1 MKTGQKS
8 TIHDIARKA
17 GVSPSAVSA
26 ALNGSWEKRRLS
38 RTTVERILEVA
49 RSENYSV
56 NLQARGLRQ
65 ARSGL
70 AGMVL
75 PDHENRYFAELSQC
89 FAAEAHAR
97 GLCPAIVHAGRDAAE
112 QLRSVES
119 LIAYAVDL
127 VMIAGASDPPAL
139 AQACRDAHV
148 AHVFVDHPCAEA
160 PSVVS
165 DNLSGAAELTRRLL
179 SDMAPPEAGDPAG
192 WLYFLGGAAHLP
204 ASSERIRGFR
214 AEAGAAGALFDA
226 EAQIRACGYES
237 HRAEAELAALCDRL
251 GRLPAGLFV
260 NSIGCF
266 EGVVRFLGGLSEDA
280 IAACTFGCF
289 DYDPFG
295 TLLRFPLRMVRQRA
309 DLIVAEA
316 YRQLDAGASGPRL
329 VRIAPDL
336 L

>member
-1 MKTGQKS
+1 MKSGQKS

-17 GVSPSAVSA
+17 GVSSSAVSA
-26 ALNGSWEKRRLS
+26 ALNGSWQKRRLS
-38 RTTVERILEVA
+38 EATVERIREVA
-49 RSENYSV
+49 REENYSV
-56 NLQARGLRQ
+56 NLQARGLRK

-89 FAAEAHAR
+89 FATEAHAR

-127 VMIAGASDPPAL
+127 VVIAGASDPAAL
-139 AQACRDAHV
+139 AQVCRDAHLP
-148 AHVFVDHPCAEA
+148 HVFVDHPCSVA
-160 PSVVS
+160 PSIVS
-165 DNLSGAAELTRRLL
+165 DNHAGAAALTRRLL
-179 SDMAPPEAGDPAG
+179 AGMAPSRPADPSS
-192 WLYFLGGAAHLP
+192 WLYFLGGEARLP
-204 ASSERIRGFR
+204 ASAERIRGFR
-214 AEAGAAGALFDA
+214 DEARSAGALFDDR
-226 EAQIRACGYES
+226 QVVACGYDS
-237 HRAEAELAALCDRL
+237 ARAEAELRALCDRL

-260 NSIGCF
+260 NSIDCF
-266 EGVVRFLGGLSEDA
+266 EGVVRFLGGLSEPE
-280 IAACTFGCF
+280 IAGCAFGCF

-295 TLLRFPLRMVRQRA
+295 TLLRFPVHMVRQRA

-316 YRQLDAGASGPRL
+316 YRQLDAGTGRPDL
-329 VRIAPDL
+329 VQIAPDL

>member
-1 MKTGQKS
+1 MKSGQKS

-17 GVSPSAVSA
+17 GVSSSAVSA
-26 ALNGSWEKRRLS
+26 ALNGSWQKRRLAEA
-38 RTTVERILEVA
+38 TVERIREVA
-49 RSENYSV
+49 REENYSV
-56 NLQARGLRQ
+56 NLQARGLRK

-89 FAAEAHAR
+89 FATEAHAR

-127 VMIAGASDPPAL
+127 VVIAGASDPAAL
-139 AQACRDAHV
+139 AQACRDAHLP
-148 AHVFVDHPCAEA
+148 HVFVDHPCSDA
-160 PSVVS
+160 PSIVS
-165 DNLSGAAELTRRLL
+165 DNHAGAAALTRRLL
-179 SDMAPPEAGDPAG
+179 EGMDPPRPDDPSG
-192 WLYFLGGAAHLP
+192 WLYFLGGEARLP

-214 AEAGAAGALFDA
+214 DEARAAGALFD
-226 EAQIRACGYES
+226 EGQVMACGYDAA
-237 HRAEAELAALCDRL
+237 RAEAELRAICDRL

-260 NSIGCF
+260 NSIDCF
-266 EGVVRFLGGLSEDA
+266 EGVVRFLGGLSESE
-280 IAACTFGCF
+280 IAGCAFGCF

-295 TLLRFPLRMVRQRA
+295 TLLRFPVHMVRQRA

-316 YRQLDAGASGPRL
+316 YRQLDAGTSRPDL
-329 VRIAPDL
+329 VQIAPDL

>member
-17 GVSPSAVSA
+17 GVSSSAVSA
-26 ALNGSWEKRRLS
+26 ALNGSWQKRRLAEA
-38 RTTVERILEVA
+38 TVKRIHEVA
-49 RSENYSV
+49 REENYSV
-56 NLQARGLRQ
+56 NLQARGLRK

-97 GLCPAIVHAGRDAAE
+97 GLCPAIVHAGRDASE

-127 VMIAGASDPPAL
+127 VVIAGASDPGAL
-139 AQACRDAHV
+139 AQACRAAHLP
-148 AHVFVDHPCAEA
+148 HVFVDHPCAEA

-165 DNLSGAAELTRRLL
+165 DNFAGAAALTRGLL
-179 SDMAPPEAGDPAG
+179 ADMGDPDPANPAT
-192 WLYFLGGAAHLP
+192 WLYFLGGEARLP

-214 AEAGAAGALFDA
+214 HEARAGAALFD
-226 EAQIRACGYES
+226 EGQIIACGYDS
-237 HRAEAELAALCDRL
+237 ARAEAELRALWDRL
-251 GRLPAGLFV
+251 GRLPAALFV
-260 NSIGCF
+260 NSIDCF
-266 EGVVRFLGGLSEDA
+266 EGVVRFLGHLPERD
-280 IAACTFGCF
+280 IAACVFGCF

-309 DLIVAEA
+309 DRIVAEA
-316 YRQLDAGASGPRL
+316 YRQLDSGDSGPAL
-329 VRIAPDL
+329 VQIAPDL

>member
-8 TIHDIARKA
+8 TIHDIARMA

-26 ALNGSWEKRRLS
+26 ALNGSWQKRRLS
-38 RTTVERILEVA
+38 RATVERILDVA
-49 RSENYSV
+49 RAENYSV
-56 NLQARGLRQ
+56 NLQARGLRK

-89 FAAEAHAR
+89 FATEAHAR

-127 VMIAGASDPPAL
+127 VVIAGASDPPAL
-139 AQACRDAHV
+139 ARACRDAHV
-148 AHVFVDHPCAEA
+148 PHVFVDHPSAEA
-160 PSVVS
+160 PSVVT
-165 DNLSGAAELTRRLL
+165 DNYGGAGELTRMLL
-179 SDMAPPEAGDPAG
+179 PDIAPPRPDKPQG
-192 WLYFLGGAAHLP
+192 WLYFLGGEAQLP

-214 AEAGAAGALFDA
+214 AEAAAAGALFDA
-226 EAQIRACGYES
+226 GQIIACGYDS
-237 HRAEAELAALCDRL
+237 ARAEAELDALCTRL

-260 NSIGCF
+260 NSISCF
-266 EGVVRFLGGLSEDA
+266 EGVARFLGRLPEGA
-280 IAACTFGCF
+280 IAACAFGCF

-316 YRQLDAGASGPRL
+316 YRQLDEGASGPGL

>member
-1 MKTGQKS
+1 MMKTGQKS

-17 GVSPSAVSA
+17 GVSSSAVSA
-26 ALNGSWEKRRLS
+26 ALNGSWQKRRLS
-38 RTTVERILEVA
+38 EATVERIREVA
-49 RSENYSV
+49 REENYSV
-56 NLQARGLRQ
+56 NLQARGLRK

-89 FAAEAHAR
+89 FAAEAHSR

-112 QLRSVES
+112 QMRSVES

-127 VMIAGASDPPAL
+127 VVIAGASDPGAI
-139 AQACRDAHV
+139 ARACQDAHLP
-148 AHVFVDHPCAEA
+148 HVFVDHACSDA

-165 DNLSGAAELTRRLL
+165 DNFAGAASLTRRLL
-179 SDMAPPEAGDPAG
+179 SDMAQSDPGDPTT
-192 WLYFLGGAAHLP
+192 WLYFLGGEARLP

-214 AEAGAAGALFDA
+214 HEARASGALFD
-226 EAQIRACGYES
+226 ETQIAACGYDS
-237 HRAEAELAALCDRL
+237 ARAEAELRGLCDRL

-260 NSIGCF
+260 NSIDCF
-266 EGVVRFLGGLSEDA
+266 EGVVRFLGSMTEED
-280 IAACTFGCF
+280 IAACDFGCF

-295 TLLRFPLRMVRQRA
+295 LLLRFPLRMVRQRA

-316 YRQLDAGASGPRL
+316 YRQLDSGQGGPGL
-329 VRIAPDL
+329 VQIAPDQL
-336 L
+336 